1 MEGKMKKPGK
11 RIVALLVLMVL
22 LTALSFV
29 AFRWILRKTAFEQK
43 TFTAF
48 MAVPG
53 EEKSK
58 DNRIRNKIAELT
70 GVRAEIEWLGGQT
83 PEEKIDSMIQQDEYP
98 DFINGADASNKLI
111 EAGAL
116 IPLDDYLE
124 DYPDLYHF
132 LTPKQWESMRKED
145 GHIYYIPPFGVVR
158 DHNTQTM
165 ISGEAFWIQ
174 KRVLEW
180 AGFPEVKTLD
190 EYFDY
195 LLP

>member
-70 GVRAEIEWLGGQT
+70 GVRARS
-83 PEEKIDSMIQQDEYP
+83 EERRV
-98 DFINGADASNKLI
+98 G
-111 EAGAL
+111 
-116 IPLDDYLE
+116 
-124 DYPDLYHF
+124 
-132 LTPKQWESMRKED
+132 KEC
-145 GHIYYIPPFGVVR
+145 R
-158 DHNTQTM
+158 
-165 ISGEAFWIQ
+165 
-174 KRVLEW
+174 L
-180 AGFPEVKTLD
+180 
-190 EYFDY
+190 
-195 LLP
+195 